1 MGLSPPEWIYCTIL
15 LAALRQAS
23 EERMTILLLVEPL
36 LENYTELPAAIRAGA
51 KRVALADNLAVGGT
65 TVSKGVMAE
74 AVRYAHEHQVTLD
87 LIIAPRGG
95 QAPYNGVEIKM
106 MEADLLEAQQLGVDG
121 AIISALTDQQ
131 QLDVEVLSTLI
142 AAAGG
147 MTLTFGQAFDRI
159 RPQDR
164 GTALDWLASQGVD
177 HVLSA
182 GTAGKDRLTDWTA
195 SKRLADADGL
205 TLVPADITAAE
216 AAQVAADLKV
226 NLVYGPQVLE
236 F

>member
-1 MGLSPPEWIYCTIL
+1 
-15 LAALRQAS
+15 
-23 EERMTILLLVEPL
+23 MTILLLVEPL

-51 KRVALADNLAVGGT
+51 KRIALADNLAVGGT

-182 GTAGKDRLTDWTA
+182 GTAAKDRLTDWTA

-205 TLVPADITAAE
+205 TLIPADITAAE
-216 AAQVAADLKV
+216 ATQVAADLKV
-226 NLVYGPQVLE
+226 NLVYGPQVLD

>member
-1 MGLSPPEWIYCTIL
+1 
-15 LAALRQAS
+15 
-23 EERMTILLLVEPL
+23 MTILLLVEPL
-36 LENYTELPAAIRAGA
+36 LENYTDLPAAIRAGA
-51 KRVALADNLAVGGT
+51 KHVALADNLAVGGT

-74 AVRYAHEHQVTLD
+74 AVRYAHEHQVSLD

-95 QAPYNGVEIKM
+95 NTPYNGVEIKM

-121 AIISALTDQQ
+121 AIFGALTDQH

-147 MTLTFGQAFDRI
+147 MTLTFGQAFDEI

-177 HVLSA
+177 RVLSA
-182 GTAGKDRLTDWTA
+182 GTASDDRQADWVA
-195 SKRLADADGL
+195 SKRLADADGV
-205 TLVPADITAAE
+205 TLVPANVTAAD
-216 AAQVAADLKV
+216 AQQVADDLHV
-226 NLVYGPQVLE
+226 NLVYGQRVLK

>member
-1 MGLSPPEWIYCTIL
+1 M
-15 LAALRQAS
+15 
-23 EERMTILLLVEPL
+23 LLVEPL
-36 LENYTELPAAIRAGA
+36 LENYTDLPAAIRAGA

-74 AVRYAHEHQVTLD
+74 AVRYAHEHQVTLE
-87 LIIAPRGG
+87 LVIAPRGG
-95 QAPYNGVEIKM
+95 IAPYNGVEIKM

-121 AIISALTDQQ
+121 AILSGLTAQH

-147 MTLTFGQAFDRI
+147 MTLTFGTAFDHI

-164 GTALDWLASQGVD
+164 GTAMDWLASQGVD
-177 HVLSA
+177 HVLSTGSA
-182 GTAGKDRLTDWTA
+182 SDDRIADWTA

-205 TLVPADITAAE
+205 TLIPANVTAAD
-216 AAQVAADLKV
+216 ASDVADKLGV
-226 NLVYGPQVLE
+226 NLVYGPAVLTLD
-236 F
+236 